1 MGKQKNLFTMKKLLL
16 LAVVAIAFAS
26 CSTLKNSATYRSF
39 SINTPYAVPVVA
51 DLNVSS
57 TKITYAYVPPK
68 TVRNGGEDNV
78 LNTAV
83 REALSANGNADVLV
97 GLETQ
102 IKYNSSKK
110 IISVVITGY
119 PATYKNFRNLD
130 EKVWHSTPYFQTQPQ
145 KRGLFNIK

>member
-1 MGKQKNLFTMKKLLL
+1 MKKLLL
-16 LAVVAIAFAS
+16 LAVAAITLAS
-26 CSTLKNSATYRSF
+26 CSTVKNSSTYRTF
-39 SINTPYAVPVVA
+39 SVNTPYAVPVVA
-51 DLNVSS
+51 DLDISA

-83 REALSANGNADVLV
+83 REALSTNGNADVLV

-110 IISVVITGY
+110 ILSVVITGY
-119 PATYKNFRNLD
+119 PATYKNFRNID
-130 EKVWHSTPYFQTQPQ
+130 EKVWYTTPYFQAQPA
-145 KRGLFNIK
+145 KRGFLGIK